1 MTVATHRMAQLS
13 TALQS
18 LIESR
23 LDTIDRMLL
32 ARVGRGERLAI
43 VREVE
48 SQIDELL
55 GERETD
61 ELSREDVLAV
71 LGQLD
76 PPEAYLADEV
86 EGERRVEMRTAA
98 PQAERVERQGG
109 RRGAARASGLLGLGA
124 LFGLVL
130 LVLSYFVAVAFNS
143 ETPLLVGVGFSI
155 PCTFVC
161 SVLSIAL
168 GIYARKSGV
177 WALVGIITGSLALL
191 FWSLALFVLI
201 LELRG

>member
-1 MTVATHRMAQLS
+1 MTVATHRRIQLS

-18 LIESR
+18 LIDSR

-32 ARVGRGERLAI
+32 GRVGRGERLAI

-55 GERETD
+55 GEREED

-71 LGQLD
+71 LGRLD
-76 PPEAYLADEV
+76 PPEAYLPDELES
-86 EGERRVEMRTAA
+86 EGHGEVRTPAPQPVRTA
-98 PQAERVERQGG
+98 QQGHQG
-109 RRGAARASGLLGLGA
+109 VARASGYLGLG
-124 LFGLVL
+124 GLLSLML
-130 LVLSYFVAVAFNS
+130 LILSYCAAAVFAS
-143 ETPLLVGVGFSI
+143 ELLLIIGAAFSI

-161 SVLSIAL
+161 CVLSITL

-177 WALVGIITGSLALL
+177 WALVGMVTGSVALL
-191 FWSLALFVLI
+191 FSFLVAVVAVL
-201 LELRG
+201 LG

>member
-1 MTVATHRMAQLS
+1 MTVATRRRTQLS

-18 LIESR
+18 LIDSR

-32 ARVGRGERLAI
+32 GRMGRGERLAI

-76 PPEAYLADEV
+76 PPEAYLADGLESEGHGEV
-86 EGERRVEMRTAA
+86 RTPVPQPVRVA
-98 PQAERVERQGG
+98 RQGHQG
-109 RRGAARASGLLGLGA
+109 VARASGFLGLGGLLA
-124 LFGLVL
+124 LML
-130 LVLSYFVAVAFNS
+130 LILSYCAGAVLRS
-143 ETPLLVGVGFSI
+143 ELPLMIGAAFSI

-161 SVLSIAL
+161 CVLSITL

-177 WALVGIITGSLALL
+177 WALVGMVTGSVTLL
-191 FWSLALFVLI
+191 FSLLVGVVAVLF
-201 LELRG
+201 G